1 MKWAVRAAPLLNA
14 STLMISLSVV
24 DSGIA
29 VTTAWETVVSVAV
42 ALDVARELVVAA
54 VVNSTVRTPRV
65 VMEQT

>member
-1 MKWAVRAAPLLNA
+1 
-14 STLMISLSVV
+14 MISLSVV